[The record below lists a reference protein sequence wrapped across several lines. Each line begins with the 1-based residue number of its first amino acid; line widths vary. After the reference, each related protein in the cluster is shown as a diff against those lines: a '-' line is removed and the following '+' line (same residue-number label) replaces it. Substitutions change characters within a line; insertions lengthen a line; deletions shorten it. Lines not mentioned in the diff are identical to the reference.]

1 LRYVAHLPQPN
12 ARDDEETT
20 DAEPEHWPRRL
31 GGLKMS
37 KTLRLRSYLA
47 MGVSAVA
54 IAAIATPTFAQEAAA
69 PARSG
74 SVIEELVVTAQKRE
88 EAIQDVPIAVSAFSQ
103 DSLEKAKI
111 DGGPNLQLAIPNV
124 AFSKGNF
131 TGFNFQIRGV
141 GSKLVAASG
150 DAGTGIHLNNVPLTA
165 SNLFEAEFYDVERVE
180 VLRGP
185 QGTLYGRNATG
196 GVVNVITAKPVD
208 RFTANIKGELGN
220 FNTQKVRG
228 MINVPL
234 GDKFAVRLAGS
245 MLKRDGFGDNLVTG
259 NNIDDRD
266 LYAVRATVSFNPSEK
281 FSSYLMLEHFEE
293 DDSRSRV
300 GKQFCVKDT
309 GAAGMP
315 YSTNATIS
323 TFQRGFLSQGCQES
337 SVYAPGALGT
347 PNSSA
352 TLGGLLGNLSGLI
365 TGDAYA
371 GKMQSTNLRD
381 IESLQDPIYRAKTD
395 VMNFQM
401 SWDVTDDLTLT
412 SLTGY
417 SKGSLFSRSDYNRV
431 APINTLNATPVSP
444 GGFFNDPQV
453 GRSNKFA
460 TFDISSADSKQ
471 WSQELRLQSAFS
483 GPLNFN
489 VGAIMVDFK
498 SESDYYVFG
507 NTLTG
512 YAALTNLGAPCV
524 SNAANCIYIDP
535 NQTPTG
541 EGRNYYDNR
550 TPYELVSTAVFGE
563 VYYEVSDSFKLTGG
577 LRYTHDSKETTVYP
591 VVLLVPGK
599 GLAPDPLKPTQ
610 TADFKE
616 MTGRIG
622 FDWKPDLAMT
632 DSTLIYAFYSRG
644 YKAGGMNPPQS
655 TASALAAVKTTFDPE
670 FVNSFEVGMKNTML
684 DGSLIFNATVFNYD
698 YVGYQVSKIVNR
710 TSVNE
715 NIDAKIQGLE
725 IESIWEP
732 INNLRFNASLGLLK
746 TEIGDASSIDTF
758 NRTQG
763 DPSLVVI
770 KASNASNCTASK
782 AGVQGLMTLINAGA
796 LAPTTMLGV
805 CSGAFTGAANPL
817 KAFGIDIPF
826 SDGIS
831 KSLKGNQLP
840 NSPEATLSL
849 GAQYSFELPAGW
861 AGTLRGDYYKQG
873 KSYSRI
879 YNSFADRIDSW
890 ENVNATLQISNESN
904 GIQVEAYVKNLLDDA
919 PLTDLYLTDD
929 SSGLFRN
936 GFLLEPR
943 TYGISIQ
950 KSF

>member
-1 LRYVAHLPQPN
+1 
-12 ARDDEETT
+12 
-20 DAEPEHWPRRL
+20 
-31 GGLKMS
+31 MS
-37 KTLRLRSYLA
+37 TTLRLRSYLA
-47 MGVSAVA
+47 MSVSAVA
-54 IAAIATPTFAQEAAA
+54 IAAVAAPTFAQEAAA
-69 PARSG
+69 PARGG

-228 MINVPL
+228 MLNVPL
-234 GDKFAVRLAGS
+234 GDKMAVRVAGS

-266 LYAVRATVSFNPSEK
+266 LFAVRTTVSFNPNEK
-281 FSSYLMLEHFEE
+281 FSSYIMWEHFEE

-300 GKQFCVKDT
+300 GKQYCVKDT

-323 TFQRGFLSQGCQES
+323 TFQKGFLSQGCLET

-352 TLGGLLGNLSGLI
+352 TLGGLLGNLTGLI

-371 GKMQSTNLRD
+371 GKMQSTDVRD
-381 IESLQDPIYRAKTD
+381 IESLKDPIYRAKTD
-395 VMNFQM
+395 AVNFQM
-401 SWDVTDDLTLT
+401 SYDLTDDLTLT

-417 SKGSLFSRSDYNRV
+417 SKGTLFSQADYNRV
-431 APINTLNATPVSP
+431 APINTLNVTPFSP
-444 GGFFNDPQV
+444 GGVFNDPQI
-453 GRSNKFA
+453 GPSNKFA
-460 TFDISSADSKQ
+460 TFDISSADSEQ
-471 WSQELRLQSAFS
+471 LSQELRLQSAFA

-489 VGAIMVDFK
+489 IGAIALNFK
-498 SESDYYVFG
+498 SEGDYYVFG
-507 NTLTG
+507 NTLTAYSQVLNG
-512 YAALTNLGAPCV
+512 GKPCP
-524 SNAANCIYIDP
+524 ANTASCVYIDP
-535 NQTPTG
+535 NSTPTG
-541 EGRNYYDNR
+541 DGHNYYNNR
-550 TPYELVSTAVFGE
+550 TPYKLKSQAVFGE
-563 VYYEVSDSFKLTGG
+563 VYYELSDAFKLTGG
-577 LRYTHDSKETTVYP
+577 LRYTNDRKQTLNMP
-591 VVLLVPGK
+591 VVLLAPGS
-599 GLAPDPLKPTQ
+599 GHPLDAVTPVQK
-610 TADFKE
+610 AEFKE
-616 MTGRIG
+616 MTGRFG
-622 FDWKPDLAMT
+622 FDWKPDLALT
-632 DSTLIYAFYSRG
+632 DSTLLYAFYSRG

-655 TASALAAVKTTFDPE
+655 AASALSAVKSTFDPE

-684 DGSLIFNATVFNYD
+684 DGSLILNATVFHYD
-698 YVGYQVSKIVNR
+698 YTGYQVSKIVNR

-715 NIDAKIQGLE
+715 NIDAKIKGFEL
-725 IESIWEP
+725 ESIWEP
-732 INNLRFNASLGLLK
+732 INNLRFNASLGLLQ
-746 TEIGDASSIDTF
+746 TEIGEASSIDTF

-763 DPSLVVI
+763 DPSLIVI

-782 AGVQGLMTLINAGA
+782 AGVQGLMSLINAGA
-796 LAPTTMLGV
+796 VPVTGMLGV

-826 SDGIS
+826 SDGIA
-831 KSLKGNQLP
+831 KNLKGNELP
-840 NSPEATLSL
+840 NSPKATLSL
-849 GAQYSFELPAGW
+849 GAQYTFELPAGW
-861 AGTLRGDYYKQG
+861 GGTIRGDYYHQG
-873 KSYSRI
+873 QSYSRI

-890 ENVNATLQISNESN
+890 ENVNASLQISNPTN
-904 GIQVEAYVKNLLDDA
+904 GIQLEAYVKNLLDDA
-919 PLTDLYLTDD
+919 PITDLYLTDD

-943 TYGISIQ
+943 TFGVSIQ

>member
-1 LRYVAHLPQPN
+1 
-12 ARDDEETT
+12 
-20 DAEPEHWPRRL
+20 
-31 GGLKMS
+31 MS

-47 MGVSAVA
+47 LGVSAVA
-54 IAAIATPTFAQEAAA
+54 IAAVATPSFAQEAAA
-69 PARSG
+69 PAKSG

-228 MINVPL
+228 MLNVPL
-234 GDKFAVRLAGS
+234 GDKMAVRIAGS

-266 LYAVRATVSFNPSEK
+266 LFAVRTTVSFNPTEK
-281 FSSYLMLEHFEE
+281 FNSYLMWEHFEE

-300 GKQFCVKDT
+300 GKQYCVKDT

-323 TFQRGFLSQGCQES
+323 TFQKGFLSQGCLET

-352 TLGGLLGNLSGLI
+352 TLGGLLGNLTGLI

-371 GKMQSTNLRD
+371 GKMQSSDLRD
-381 IESLQDPIYRAKTD
+381 IESLKDPVYRAKTD
-395 VMNFQM
+395 AVNFQM
-401 SWDVTDDLTLT
+401 SYDLTDDLTLT

-417 SKGSLFSRSDYNRV
+417 SKGTLFSQADYNRV
-431 APINTLNATPVSP
+431 APINTLNVTPFSP
-444 GGFFNDPQV
+444 GGVFNDPQI
-453 GRSNKFA
+453 GPSNKFA
-460 TFDISSADSKQ
+460 TFDISSTGSEQ
-471 WSQELRLQSAFS
+471 LSQEIRLQSAFA

-489 VGAIMVDFK
+489 IGAIALNFK
-498 SESDYYVFG
+498 SEGDYYVFG
-507 NTLTG
+507 NTLTA
-512 YAALTNLGAPCV
+512 YALATNGGKPCP
-524 SNAANCIYIDP
+524 ANTASCIYIDP
-535 NQTPTG
+535 NPTPTG
-541 EGRNYYDNR
+541 NGHNYYDNR
-550 TPYELVSTAVFGE
+550 TPYKLKSQAVFGE
-563 VYYEVSDSFKLTGG
+563 VYYELSDAFKLTGG
-577 LRYTHDSKETTVYP
+577 LRYTNDRKQTITMP
-591 VVLLVPGK
+591 VVLLAPGS
-599 GLAPDPLKPTQ
+599 GHPIDPVTPIQK
-610 TADFKE
+610 AEFKE
-616 MTGRIG
+616 MTGRFG

-632 DSTLIYAFYSRG
+632 DSTLLYAFYSRG

-655 TASALAAVKTTFDPE
+655 TAAALSAVKTTFDPE
-670 FVNSFEVGMKNTML
+670 FVSSFEVGMKNTML
-684 DGSLIFNATVFNYD
+684 DGSLILNATVFHYD
-698 YVGYQVSKIVNR
+698 YTGYQVSKIVNR

-715 NIDAKIQGLE
+715 NIDAKIQGFEL
-725 IESIWEP
+725 ESIWEP
-732 INNLRFNASLGLLK
+732 INNLRFNASLGLLQ
-746 TEIGDASSIDTF
+746 TEIGEASSIDTF

-763 DPSLVVI
+763 NPNLVVI

-831 KSLKGNQLP
+831 KNLKGNELP
-840 NSPEATLSL
+840 NAPKATLSV
-849 GAQYSFELPAGW
+849 GAQYTFELPAGW
-861 AGTLRGDYYKQG
+861 GGTIRGDYYHQG
-873 KSYSRI
+873 QSYSRI

-890 ENVNATLQISNESN
+890 ENVNASLQISNPGN
-904 GIQVEAYVKNLLDDA
+904 GIQLEAYVKNLLDDA
-919 PLTDLYLTDD
+919 PITDLYLTDD

-943 TYGISIQ
+943 TFGVSIQ
-950 KSF
+950 KTF

>member
-1 LRYVAHLPQPN
+1 MTH
-12 ARDDEETT
+12 
-20 DAEPEHWPRRL
+20 
-31 GGLKMS
+31 
-37 KTLRLRSYLA
+37 TLRLRSYLA
-47 MGVSAVA
+47 MGVSAIAVA
-54 IAAIATPTFAQEAAA
+54 AVAMPAFAQDAA
-69 PARSG
+69 PKAASNG
-74 SVIEELVVTAQKRE
+74 IEELVVTAQKRE

-228 MINVPL
+228 MLNVPL
-234 GDKFAVRLAGS
+234 GDKMAVRIAGS

-266 LYAVRATVSFNPSEK
+266 LFAVRTTVSFNPNEK
-281 FSSYLMLEHFEE
+281 FSSYLMWEHFEE

-300 GKQFCVKDT
+300 GKQYCVKDT

-323 TFQRGFLSQGCQES
+323 TFQKGFLSQGCKES

-352 TLGGLLGNLSGLI
+352 TLGGLLGNLTGLI

-371 GKMQSTNLRD
+371 GKVQPSDLRD
-381 IESLQDPIYRAKTD
+381 IESLKDPIYRAKTD
-395 VMNFQM
+395 VVNFQM
-401 SWDVTDDLTLT
+401 SWDMTDDLTLT

-417 SKGSLFSRSDYNRV
+417 SKGTLFSRADYNRV
-431 APINTLNATPVSP
+431 APINTLNVTPFSP
-444 GGFFNDPQV
+444 GGVFNDPQI
-453 GRSNKFA
+453 GPSNKFA
-460 TFDISSADSKQ
+460 TFDISSANSEQ
-471 WSQELRLQSAFS
+471 LSQELRLQSAFA

-489 VGAIMVDFK
+489 IGAIALNFK

-507 NTLTG
+507 NTLTAYSQVLNG
-512 YAALTNLGAPCV
+512 GKPCP
-524 SNAANCIYIDP
+524 ANTASCVYIDP
-535 NQTPTG
+535 NPTPTG
-541 EGRNYYDNR
+541 DGHNYYDNR
-550 TPYELVSTAVFGE
+550 TPYKLKSQAVFGE
-563 VYYEVSDSFKLTGG
+563 VYYELSDAFKLTGG
-577 LRYTHDSKETTVYP
+577 LRYTQDRKQTITMP
-591 VVLLVPGK
+591 VVLLAPGS
-599 GLAPDPLKPTQ
+599 GHPIDPITPIQK
-610 TADFKE
+610 AEFKE
-616 MTGRIG
+616 MTGRFG

-632 DSTLIYAFYSRG
+632 DSTLLYAFYSRG

-655 TASALAAVKTTFDPE
+655 AASALSAVKTTFDPE

-684 DGSLIFNATVFNYD
+684 DGSLILNATVFHYD
-698 YVGYQVSKIVNR
+698 YTGYQVSKIVNR

-715 NIDAKIQGLE
+715 NIDAKIKGFEL
-725 IESIWEP
+725 ESIWEP
-732 INNLRFNASLGLLK
+732 INNLRFNASLGLLQ
-746 TEIGDASSIDTF
+746 TEIGEASSIDTF

-763 DPSLVVI
+763 NTSLIVM

-826 SDGIS
+826 SDGIA
-831 KSLKGNQLP
+831 KNLKGNELP
-840 NSPEATLSL
+840 NSPKATLSL
-849 GAQYSFELPAGW
+849 GAQYTFELPAGW
-861 AGTLRGDYYKQG
+861 GGTIRGDYYHQG
-873 KSYSRI
+873 QSYSRI

-890 ENVNATLQISNESN
+890 ENVNASLQISNPGN
-904 GIQVEAYVKNLLDDA
+904 GIQLEAYVKNLLDDA
-919 PLTDLYLTDD
+919 PITDLYLTDD

-943 TYGISIQ
+943 TFGVSIQ

>member
-1 LRYVAHLPQPN
+1 MTH
-12 ARDDEETT
+12 
-20 DAEPEHWPRRL
+20 
-31 GGLKMS
+31 
-37 KTLRLRSYLA
+37 TLRLRSYLA
-47 MGVSAVA
+47 MGVSAIAVA
-54 IAAIATPTFAQEAAA
+54 AVAMPAFAQDAA
-69 PARSG
+69 PKAASNG
-74 SVIEELVVTAQKRE
+74 IEELVVTAQKRE

-196 GVVNVITAKPVD
+196 GVVNVMTAKPVD

-228 MINVPL
+228 MLNVPL
-234 GDKFAVRLAGS
+234 GDKMAVRIAGS

-266 LYAVRATVSFNPSEK
+266 LYAVRTTVSFNPSEK
-281 FSSYLMLEHFEE
+281 FSSYLMWEHFEE

-300 GKQFCVKDT
+300 GKQYCVKDT

-323 TFQRGFLSQGCQES
+323 TFQKGFLSQGCKET

-352 TLGGLLGNLSGLI
+352 TLGGLLGNLTGLI

-371 GKMQSTNLRD
+371 GKMQSTDLRD
-381 IESLQDPIYRAKTD
+381 IESLSDPIYRAKTD
-395 VMNFQM
+395 VVNFQM
-401 SWDVTDDLTLT
+401 SWDMTDDLTLT

-417 SKGSLFSRSDYNRV
+417 SKGTLFSRADYNRV
-431 APINTLNATPVSP
+431 APINTLNAVPGISP
-444 GGFFNDPQV
+444 GGFFNDPQI
-453 GRSNKFA
+453 GLSNKFS
-460 TFDISSADSKQ
+460 TFDISSGDSEQ
-471 WSQELRLQSAFS
+471 WSQELRLQSAYA

-489 VGAIMVDFK
+489 IGAIALDF
-498 SESDYYVFG
+498 ENQTDYYVMG
-507 NTLTG
+507 NTLTA
-512 YAALTNLGAPCV
+512 YAAILNGGKPCPI
-524 SNAANCIYIDP
+524 NTPTCIYIDP
-535 NQTPTG
+535 NSSPTG
-541 EGRNYYDNR
+541 DGHNYYDNR
-550 TPYELVSTAVFGE
+550 SPYHLKSQAVFGE
-563 VYYEVSDSFKLTGG
+563 VYYELSDSFKLTGG
-577 LRYTHDSKETTVYP
+577 LRYTHDRKSQINMP
-591 VVLLVPGK
+591 VVLLAPGSGHPLGVP
-599 GLAPDPLKPTQ
+599 AEQ
-610 TADFKE
+610 IADFKE
-616 MTGRIG
+616 MTGRFG

-632 DSTLIYAFYSRG
+632 DSSLIYAFYSRG
-644 YKAGGMNPPQS
+644 YKAGGINPPQS
-655 TASALAAVKTTFDPE
+655 AASALSVVKSTFEPE
-670 FVNSFEVGMKNTML
+670 FVSSFEVGMKNTML
-684 DGSLIFNATVFNYD
+684 DGTLILNATAFHYD
-698 YVGYQVSKIVNR
+698 YTGYQVSKIVNR

-715 NIDAKIQGLE
+715 NIDAKIQGIEL
-725 IESIWEP
+725 ESIWEP
-732 INNLRFNASLGLLK
+732 INNLRFNASLGILDTK
-746 TEIGDASSIDTF
+746 IGEATSIDTF

-770 KASNASNCTASK
+770 KASNASNCVSTK
-782 AGVQGLMTLINAGA
+782 AGVSALMGLINAGA

-817 KAFGIDIPF
+817 KPYGIDIPF
-826 SDGIS
+826 SDGIA
-831 KSLKGNQLP
+831 KNLKGNALP
-840 NSPEATLSL
+840 NSPKATLSV
-849 GAQYSFELPAGW
+849 GAQYTFELPAGW
-861 AGTLRGDYYKQG
+861 GGTVRGDYYQQG
-873 KSYSRI
+873 QSYARI
-879 YNSFADRIDSW
+879 YNSAADRIDSW
-890 ENVNATLQISNESN
+890 QNVNASLQISNESN
-904 GIQVEAYVKNLLDDA
+904 GIQLEAYVKNLLDDD
-919 PLTDLYLTDD
+919 PITDVYLTDD

-943 TYGISIQ
+943 TFGFAIQ

>member
-1 LRYVAHLPQPN
+1 MTH
-12 ARDDEETT
+12 
-20 DAEPEHWPRRL
+20 
-31 GGLKMS
+31 
-37 KTLRLRSYLA
+37 TLRLRSYLA
-47 MGVSAVA
+47 MGVSAIAVA
-54 IAAIATPTFAQEAAA
+54 AVAMPAFAQDAA
-69 PARSG
+69 PKAASNG
-74 SVIEELVVTAQKRE
+74 IEELVVTAQKRE

-228 MINVPL
+228 MLNVPL
-234 GDKFAVRLAGS
+234 GDKMAVRVAGS

-266 LYAVRATVSFNPSEK
+266 LFAVRTTVSFNPNEK
-281 FSSYLMLEHFEE
+281 FSSYIMWEHFEE

-300 GKQFCVKDT
+300 GKQYCVKDT

-323 TFQRGFLSQGCQES
+323 TFQKGFLSQGCLET

-352 TLGGLLGNLSGLI
+352 TLGGLLGNLTGLI

-371 GKMQSTNLRD
+371 GKIQPSDLRD
-381 IESLQDPIYRAKTD
+381 IESLKDPVYRAKTD
-395 VMNFQM
+395 AVNFQM
-401 SWDVTDDLTLT
+401 SYDLTDDLTLT

-417 SKGSLFSRSDYNRV
+417 SKGSLFSQADYNRV
-431 APINTLNATPVSP
+431 APINTLNVTPFSP
-444 GGFFNDPQV
+444 GGVFNDPQI
-453 GRSNKFA
+453 GPSNKFA
-460 TFDISSADSKQ
+460 TFDISSAESEQ
-471 WSQELRLQSAFS
+471 LSQELRLQSAFA

-489 VGAIMVDFK
+489 IGAIALNFK
-498 SESDYYVFG
+498 SEGDYYVFG
-507 NTLTG
+507 NTLTA
-512 YAALTNLGAPCV
+512 YAQVLNGGRPCP
-524 SNAANCIYIDP
+524 ANTASCVYIDP
-535 NQTPTG
+535 NPTPTG
-541 EGRNYYDNR
+541 DGHNYYDNR
-550 TPYELVSTAVFGE
+550 TPYKLKSQALFGE
-563 VYYEVSDSFKLTGG
+563 VYYELSDAFKLTGG
-577 LRYTHDSKETTVYP
+577 LRYTNDRKQTITMP
-591 VVLLVPGK
+591 VVLLAPGS
-599 GLAPDPLKPTQ
+599 GHPIDPVTPIQK
-610 TADFKE
+610 AEFKE
-616 MTGRIG
+616 MTGRFG

-632 DSTLIYAFYSRG
+632 DSTLLYAFYSRG

-655 TASALAAVKTTFDPE
+655 VASGLSAVKNTFEPE
-670 FVNSFEVGMKNTML
+670 FVSSFEVGMKNTML
-684 DGSLIFNATVFNYD
+684 DGSLILNATVFHYD
-698 YVGYQVSKIVNR
+698 YTGYQVSKIVNR

-715 NIDAKIQGLE
+715 NIDAKIKGLE
-725 IESIWEP
+725 LESIWEP
-732 INNLRFNASLGLLK
+732 INNLRFNASLGVLQ
-746 TEIGDASSIDTF
+746 TEIGEASSIDTF

-763 DPSLVVI
+763 NPSLIVM

-796 LAPTTMLGV
+796 VPVTGMLGV

-826 SDGIS
+826 SDGIA
-831 KSLKGNQLP
+831 KNLKGNELP
-840 NSPEATLSL
+840 NSPKATLSL
-849 GAQYSFELPAGW
+849 GAQYTFELPAGW

-904 GIQVEAYVKNLLDDA
+904 GIQLEAYVKNLLDDA
-919 PLTDLYLTDD
+919 PITDLYLTDD

-943 TYGISIQ
+943 TFGVSIM

>member
-1 LRYVAHLPQPN
+1 
-12 ARDDEETT
+12 
-20 DAEPEHWPRRL
+20 
-31 GGLKMS
+31 MS
-37 KTLRLRSYLA
+37 NTLRLRSYLA

-54 IAAIATPTFAQEAAA
+54 IAAVATPTFAQEAAA

-228 MINVPL
+228 MLNVPL
-234 GDKFAVRLAGS
+234 GDKMAVRVAGS

-266 LYAVRATVSFNPSEK
+266 LFAVRTTVSFNPNEK
-281 FSSYLMLEHFEE
+281 FSSYIMWEHFEE

-300 GKQFCVKDT
+300 GKQYCVKDT
-309 GAAGMP
+309 GAPGMP

-323 TFQRGFLSQGCQES
+323 TFQKGFLSQGCLET

-352 TLGGLLGNLSGLI
+352 TLGGLLGNLTGLI

-371 GKMQSTNLRD
+371 GKTQPSDLRD
-381 IESLQDPIYRAKTD
+381 IESLKDPIYRAKTD
-395 VMNFQM
+395 AVNFQM
-401 SWDVTDDLTLT
+401 SYDLTDDLTLT

-417 SKGSLFSRSDYNRV
+417 SKGSLFSQADYNRV
-431 APINTLNATPVSP
+431 APINTLNVTPFSP
-444 GGFFNDPQV
+444 GGVFNDPQI
-453 GRSNKFA
+453 GPSNKFA
-460 TFDISSADSKQ
+460 TFDISSAESEQ
-471 WSQELRLQSAFS
+471 LSQELRLQSAFA

-489 VGAIMVDFK
+489 IGAIALNFK
-498 SESDYYVFG
+498 SEGDYYVFG
-507 NTLTG
+507 NTLTA
-512 YAALTNLGAPCV
+512 YAQVLNGGRPCP
-524 SNAANCIYIDP
+524 ANTASCVYIDP
-535 NQTPTG
+535 NPTPTG
-541 EGRNYYDNR
+541 DGHNYYDNR
-550 TPYELVSTAVFGE
+550 TPYKLKSQALFGE
-563 VYYEVSDSFKLTGG
+563 VYYELSDAFKLTGG
-577 LRYTHDSKETTVYP
+577 LRYTNDRKQTITMP
-591 VVLLVPGK
+591 VVLLAPGS
-599 GLAPDPLKPTQ
+599 GHPIDPVTPIQK
-610 TADFKE
+610 AEFKE
-616 MTGRIG
+616 MTGRFG

-632 DSTLIYAFYSRG
+632 DSTLLYAFYSRG

-655 TASALAAVKTTFDPE
+655 VASGLSAVKNTFEPE
-670 FVNSFEVGMKNTML
+670 FVSSFEVGMKNTML
-684 DGSLIFNATVFNYD
+684 DGSLILNATVFHYD
-698 YVGYQVSKIVNR
+698 YTGYQVSKIVNR

-715 NIDAKIQGLE
+715 NIDAKIKGLE
-725 IESIWEP
+725 LESIWEP
-732 INNLRFNASLGLLK
+732 INNLRFNASLGVLQ
-746 TEIGDASSIDTF
+746 TEIGEASSIDTF

-763 DPSLVVI
+763 NPSLIVM

-826 SDGIS
+826 SDGIA
-831 KSLKGNQLP
+831 KNLKGNELP
-840 NSPEATLSL
+840 NSPKATLSL
-849 GAQYSFELPAGW
+849 GAQYTFELPAGW

-904 GIQVEAYVKNLLDDA
+904 GIQLEAYVKNLLDDA
-919 PLTDLYLTDD
+919 PITDLYLTDD

-943 TYGISIQ
+943 TFGVSIM

>member
-1 LRYVAHLPQPN
+1 MTH
-12 ARDDEETT
+12 
-20 DAEPEHWPRRL
+20 
-31 GGLKMS
+31 
-37 KTLRLRSYLA
+37 TLRLRSYLA
-47 MGVSAVA
+47 MGVSAIAVA
-54 IAAIATPTFAQEAAA
+54 AVAMPAFAQDAA
-69 PARSG
+69 PKAASNG
-74 SVIEELVVTAQKRE
+74 IEELVVTAQKRE

-196 GVVNVITAKPVD
+196 GVVNVMTAKPVD

-228 MINVPL
+228 MLNVPL
-234 GDKFAVRLAGS
+234 GDKMAVRIAGS

-266 LYAVRATVSFNPSEK
+266 LYAVRTTVSFNPTEK
-281 FSSYLMLEHFEE
+281 FSSYIMWEHFEE

-300 GKQFCVKDT
+300 GKQYCVKDT

-323 TFQRGFLSQGCQES
+323 TFQKGFLSQGCKET

-352 TLGGLLGNLSGLI
+352 TLGGLLGNLTGLI

-371 GKMQSTNLRD
+371 GKMQSSNLRD
-381 IESLQDPIYRAKTD
+381 IESLSDPIYRAKTD
-395 VMNFQM
+395 VVNFQM
-401 SWDVTDDLTLT
+401 SWDVTDDLTVT

-417 SKGSLFSRSDYNRV
+417 SKGTLFSRSDYNRV
-431 APINTLNATPVSP
+431 SPINTLNAVPGISP
-444 GGFFNDPQV
+444 GGVFNDPQI
-453 GRSNKFA
+453 GSSNKFA
-460 TFDISSADSKQ
+460 TFDISSADSEQ
-471 WSQELRLQSAFS
+471 WSQELRLQSAYA

-489 VGAIMVDFK
+489 IGAIAVDF
-498 SESDYYVFG
+498 ENLTDYFVMG
-507 NTLTG
+507 NTLTA
-512 YAALTNLGAPCV
+512 YAAILNGGKPCPI
-524 SNAANCIYIDP
+524 NTPTCIYIDP

-541 EGRNYYDNR
+541 DGHNYYDSR
-550 TPYELVSTAVFGE
+550 SPYHLKSKAVFGE
-563 VYYEVSDSFKLTGG
+563 VYYELSDSFKLTGG
-577 LRYTHDSKETTVYP
+577 LRYTHDRKSQINMP
-591 VVLLVPGK
+591 VVLFAPGSGHPLGVP
-599 GLAPDPLKPTQ
+599 AEQ
-610 TADFKE
+610 IADFKE
-616 MTGRIG
+616 MTGRFG

-632 DSTLIYAFYSRG
+632 DSSLIYAFYSRG
-644 YKAGGMNPPQS
+644 YKAGGINPPQS
-655 TASALAAVKTTFDPE
+655 AASELSVVKSAFDPE
-670 FVNSFEVGMKNTML
+670 FVTSFEVGMKNTML
-684 DGSLIFNATVFNYD
+684 DGTLILNATAFHYD
-698 YVGYQVSKIVNR
+698 YTGYQVSKIVNR
-710 TSVNE
+710 VSVNE
-715 NIDAKIQGLE
+715 NIDAEIQGIE
-725 IESIWEP
+725 VESIWEP
-732 INNLRFNASLGLLK
+732 INNLRFNASLGLLETK
-746 TEIGDASSIDTF
+746 IGEASSIDTF

-817 KAFGIDIPF
+817 KPYGIDIPF
-826 SDGIS
+826 GDGIA
-831 KSLKGNQLP
+831 KNLKGNALP
-840 NSPEATLSL
+840 NSPKATLSV
-849 GAQYSFELPAGW
+849 GAQYTFELPAGW
-861 AGTLRGDYYKQG
+861 GGTVRGDYYQQG
-873 KSYSRI
+873 QSYARI
-879 YNSFADRIDSW
+879 YNSAADRIDSW
-890 ENVNATLQISNESN
+890 QNVNASLQISNESN
-904 GIQVEAYVKNLLDDA
+904 GIQLEAYVKNLLDDD
-919 PLTDLYLTDD
+919 PITDVYLTDD

-943 TYGISIQ
+943 TFGFAIQ

>member
-1 LRYVAHLPQPN
+1 
-12 ARDDEETT
+12 
-20 DAEPEHWPRRL
+20 
-31 GGLKMS
+31 MS

-54 IAAIATPTFAQEAAA
+54 IAAVATPTFAQDAA
-69 PARSG
+69 PAKSG

-196 GVVNVITAKPVD
+196 GVVNVMTAKPVD
-208 RFTANIKGELGN
+208 HFTANIKGELGN
-220 FNTQKVRG
+220 FNTKKVRG
-228 MINVPL
+228 MLNVPL
-234 GDKFAVRLAGS
+234 GDKLAVRVAGS

-266 LYAVRATVSFNPSEK
+266 LYAVRTTVSFNPTEK
-281 FSSYLMLEHFEE
+281 FSSYLMWEHFQE

-300 GKQFCVKDT
+300 GKQYCVKDT

-323 TFQRGFLSQGCQES
+323 TFQHGFLSQGCLET

-352 TLGGLLGNLSGLI
+352 TLGGLLGNLTGLI

-371 GKMQSTNLRD
+371 GKMQSTDLRN
-381 IESLQDPIYRAKTD
+381 IESLKDPIYRAKTD
-395 VMNFQM
+395 VGTFQM
-401 SWDVTDDLTLT
+401 AYDLTDDLTLT

-417 SKGSLFSRSDYNRV
+417 SKGTLYSNADYNRV
-431 APINTLNATPVSP
+431 SPNNTLNSIPGISP
-444 GGFFNDPQV
+444 GGVFNDPQV
-453 GRSNKFA
+453 GASNKFA
-460 TFDISSADSKQ
+460 TFDVSSADSKQ
-471 WSQELRLQSAFS
+471 WSQELRLQSAFA

-489 VGAIMVDFK
+489 VGAIALDFK
-498 SESDYYVFG
+498 SESDYYVYG
-507 NTLTG
+507 NTLTAYSVILNG
-512 YAALTNLGAPCV
+512 GKPCAINTPTCV
-524 SNAANCIYIDP
+524 YIDP
-535 NQTPTG
+535 NPTPTG
-541 EGRNYYDNR
+541 DGHNYYDNR
-550 TPYELVSTAVFGE
+550 TPYHLKSKAVFGE
-563 VYYEVSDSFKLTGG
+563 VYYELSDSFKLTGG
-577 LRYTHDSKETTVYP
+577 LRYTHDRKQTTTLP
-591 VVLLVPGK
+591 VVLLAPGS
-599 GLAPDPLKPTQ
+599 GHPVDAVTPIQ
-610 TADFKE
+610 IADFKE
-616 MTGRIG
+616 MTGRFG

-632 DSTLIYAFYSRG
+632 DSSLIYAFYSRG

-655 TASALAAVKTTFDPE
+655 AASALAAVKTTFDPE
-670 FVNSFEVGMKNTML
+670 FVSSFEVGMKNTML
-684 DGSLIFNATVFNYD
+684 DGSLILNATVFHYD
-698 YVGYQVSKIVNR
+698 YTGYQVSKIVNR

-725 IESIWEP
+725 LESIWEP
-732 INNLRFNASLGLLK
+732 INHLRFNASLGLLQTK
-746 TEIGDASSIDTF
+746 IGEASSIDVF

-763 DPSLVVI
+763 DPSLILV
-770 KASNASNCTASK
+770 KASNASNCVANKPSVAAIMNLSATA
-782 AGVQGLMTLINAGA
+782 L
-796 LAPTTMLGV
+796 LGV
-805 CSGAFTGAANPL
+805 CTATSAAGAGTKIGTTNAIATGTN
-817 KAFGIDIPF
+817 AFGF
-826 SDGIS
+826 LASDGVA
-831 KSLKGNQLP
+831 KNLKGNELP
-840 NSPEATLSL
+840 NSPKATLSV
-849 GAQYSFELPAGW
+849 GAQYTFELPAGW
-861 AGTLRGDYYKQG
+861 GGTIRGDYYHQG
-873 KSYSRI
+873 QSYSRI

-890 ENVNATLQISNESN
+890 ENVNASLQISNPGN
-904 GIQVEAYVKNLLDDA
+904 GIQLEAYVKNLLDDA
-919 PLTDLYLTDD
+919 PITDLYLTDD

-943 TYGISIQ
+943 TFGVSIQ

>member
-1 LRYVAHLPQPN
+1 
-12 ARDDEETT
+12 
-20 DAEPEHWPRRL
+20 
-31 GGLKMS
+31 MS
-37 KTLRLRSYLA
+37 KILPLRSYLA

-54 IAAIATPTFAQEAAA
+54 MAAVATPSLAQTAAAA
-69 PARSG
+69 PAKSG

-196 GVVNVITAKPVD
+196 GVVNVMTAKPVD
-208 RFTANIKGELGN
+208 HFTANIKGELGN

-228 MINVPL
+228 MLNVPL
-234 GDKFAVRLAGS
+234 GDKLAVRVAGS
-245 MLKRDGFGDNLVTG
+245 LLKRDGFGKNLVTG

-266 LYAVRATVSFNPSEK
+266 LYAVRTTVSFNPSDK
-281 FSSYLMLEHFEE
+281 FSSYLMWEHFQE

-300 GKQFCVKDT
+300 GKQYCVKDT

-323 TFQRGFLSQGCQES
+323 TFQHGFLSQGCLET

-381 IESLQDPIYRAKTD
+381 IESLKDPIYRAKTD
-395 VMNFQM
+395 VGTFQM
-401 SWDVTDDLTLT
+401 AYDLTSDLKLT

-417 SKGSLFSRSDYNRV
+417 SKGSIFSRADYNRV
-431 APINTLNATPVSP
+431 APINTLNATPLSP
-444 GGFFNDPQV
+444 GGVFNDPQV
-453 GRSNKFA
+453 GSSNKFA

-471 WSQELRLQSAFS
+471 WSQELRLQSGYS

-489 VGAIMVDFK
+489 IGAIALDYK
-498 SESDYYVFG
+498 SDSDYYVFG
-507 NTLTG
+507 NTLTA
-512 YAALTNLGAPCV
+512 YAQV
-524 SNAANCIYIDP
+524 SNGGKACAINTPTCIYIDP
-535 NQTPTG
+535 NSTPTG
-541 EGRNYYDNR
+541 DGHNYYDNR
-550 TPYELVSTAVFGE
+550 TPYHLKSTAAFGE
-563 VYYEVSDSFKLTGG
+563 VYYELSDNFKLTGG
-577 LRYTHDSKETTVYP
+577 LRYTHDRKQTTTLP
-591 VVLLVPGK
+591 VVLLAPGS
-599 GLAPDPLKPTQ
+599 GHPIDAVTPIQ
-610 TADFKE
+610 IADFKE
-616 MTGRIG
+616 MTGRFG
-622 FDWKPDLAMT
+622 FDWKPALSMT
-632 DSTLIYAFYSRG
+632 DRSLVYAFYSRG

-655 TASALAAVKTTFDPE
+655 AASALAAVKTTFDPE
-670 FVNSFEVGMKNTML
+670 FVSSFEVGMKNTML
-684 DGSLIFNATVFNYD
+684 DGSLILNATVFHYD
-698 YVGYQVSKIVNR
+698 YTGYQVSKIVNR

-725 IESIWEP
+725 LESIWEP
-732 INNLRFNASLGLLK
+732 INHLRFNASLGLLQTK
-746 TEIGDASSIDTF
+746 IGEASSIDTF

-763 DPSLVVI
+763 NPNLVVI

-817 KAFGIDIPF
+817 KAYGIDIPF

-831 KSLKGNQLP
+831 KNLKGNELP
-840 NSPEATLSL
+840 NSPKATLSV
-849 GAQYSFELPAGW
+849 GAQYTFELPAGW
-861 AGTLRGDYYKQG
+861 GGTVRGDYYHQG
-873 KSYSRI
+873 QSYSRI

-890 ENVNATLQISNESN
+890 ENVNASLQISNPGN
-904 GIQVEAYVKNLLDDA
+904 GIQLEAYVKNLLDDA
-919 PLTDLYLTDD
+919 PITDLYLTDD

-943 TYGISIQ
+943 TFGVSIQ
-950 KSF
+950 KTF

>member
-1 LRYVAHLPQPN
+1 
-12 ARDDEETT
+12 
-20 DAEPEHWPRRL
+20 
-31 GGLKMS
+31 MS
-37 KTLRLRSYLA
+37 TTLRLRSYLA
-47 MGVSAVA
+47 MSVSAVA
-54 IAAIATPTFAQEAAA
+54 IAAVAAPTFAQEAAA
-69 PARSG
+69 PSRGG

-228 MINVPL
+228 MLNVPL
-234 GDKFAVRLAGS
+234 GDKMAVRVAGS

-266 LYAVRATVSFNPSEK
+266 LFAVRTTVSFNPNEK
-281 FSSYLMLEHFEE
+281 FSSYIMWEHFEE

-300 GKQFCVKDT
+300 GKQYCVKDT
-309 GAAGMP
+309 GAPGMP

-323 TFQRGFLSQGCQES
+323 TFQKGFLSQGCLET

-371 GKMQSTNLRD
+371 GKMQSTDVRD
-381 IESLQDPIYRAKTD
+381 IESLKDPIYRAKTD
-395 VMNFQM
+395 AVNFQM
-401 SWDVTDDLTLT
+401 SYDLTDDLTLT

-417 SKGSLFSRSDYNRV
+417 SKGTLFSQADYNRV
-431 APINTLNATPVSP
+431 APINTLNATPFSP
-444 GGFFNDPQV
+444 GGVFNDPQI
-453 GRSNKFA
+453 GPSNKFA
-460 TFDISSADSKQ
+460 TFDISSADSEQ
-471 WSQELRLQSAFS
+471 LSQELRLQSAFA

-489 VGAIMVDFK
+489 IGAIALNFK
-498 SESDYYVFG
+498 SQGDYYVYG
-507 NTLTG
+507 NTLTA
-512 YAALTNLGAPCV
+512 YALATNGGKPCP
-524 SNAANCIYIDP
+524 ANTASCIYIDP
-535 NQTPTG
+535 NSTPTG
-541 EGRNYYDNR
+541 EGHNYYNNR
-550 TPYELVSTAVFGE
+550 TPYKLKSQALFGE
-563 VYYEVSDSFKLTGG
+563 VYYELSDAFKLTGG
-577 LRYTHDSKETTVYP
+577 LRYTNDRKQTLNMP
-591 VVLLVPGK
+591 VVLLAPGS
-599 GLAPDPLKPTQ
+599 GHPLDAVTPIQK
-610 TADFKE
+610 AEFKE
-616 MTGRIG
+616 MTGRFG

-632 DSTLIYAFYSRG
+632 DSTLLYAFYSRG

-655 TASALAAVKTTFDPE
+655 AASALSAVKSTFDPE

-684 DGSLIFNATVFNYD
+684 DGSLILNATVFHYD
-698 YVGYQVSKIVNR
+698 YTGYQVSKIVNR

-715 NIDAKIQGLE
+715 NIDAKIKGLE
-725 IESIWEP
+725 LESIWEP
-732 INNLRFNASLGLLK
+732 INNLRFNASLGVLQ
-746 TEIGDASSIDTF
+746 TEIGEASSIDTF

-763 DPSLVVI
+763 NTSLIVM

-831 KSLKGNQLP
+831 KNLKGNQLP

>member
-1 LRYVAHLPQPN
+1 
-12 ARDDEETT
+12 
-20 DAEPEHWPRRL
+20 
-31 GGLKMS
+31 MS

-54 IAAIATPTFAQEAAA
+54 IAAVATPTFAQEAA
-69 PARSG
+69 PAKSG

-196 GVVNVITAKPVD
+196 GVVNVMTAKPVD
-208 RFTANIKGELGN
+208 HFTANIKGELGN
-220 FNTQKVRG
+220 FNTKKVRG
-228 MINVPL
+228 MLNVPL
-234 GDKFAVRLAGS
+234 GDKLAVRVAGS

-266 LYAVRATVSFNPSEK
+266 LYAVRTTVSFNPTEK
-281 FSSYLMLEHFEE
+281 FSSYLMWEHFQE

-300 GKQFCVKDT
+300 GKQYCVKDT

-323 TFQRGFLSQGCQES
+323 TFQHGFLSQGCLET

-352 TLGGLLGNLSGLI
+352 TLGGLLGNLTGLI

-371 GKMQSTNLRD
+371 GKMQSTDLRN
-381 IESLQDPIYRAKTD
+381 IESLKDPIYRAKTD
-395 VMNFQM
+395 VGTFQM
-401 SWDVTDDLTLT
+401 AYDLTDDLTLT

-417 SKGSLFSRSDYNRV
+417 SKGTLYSNADYNRV
-431 APINTLNATPVSP
+431 SPNNTLNAIPGISP
-444 GGFFNDPQV
+444 GGVFNDPQV
-453 GRSNKFA
+453 GASNKFA
-460 TFDISSADSKQ
+460 TFDVSSADSKQ
-471 WSQELRLQSAFS
+471 WSQELRLQSAFA

-489 VGAIMVDFK
+489 VGAIALDFK
-498 SESDYYVFG
+498 SKSDYYVYG
-507 NTLTG
+507 NTLTAYSVILNG
-512 YAALTNLGAPCV
+512 GKPCAINTPTCV
-524 SNAANCIYIDP
+524 YIDP
-535 NQTPTG
+535 NPTPTG
-541 EGRNYYDNR
+541 DGHNYYDNR
-550 TPYELVSTAVFGE
+550 TPYHLKSKAVFGE
-563 VYYEVSDSFKLTGG
+563 VYYELSDSFKLTGG
-577 LRYTHDSKETTVYP
+577 LRYTHDRKQTTTLP
-591 VVLLVPGK
+591 VVLLAPGS
-599 GLAPDPLKPTQ
+599 GHPVDAVTPIQ
-610 TADFKE
+610 IADFKE
-616 MTGRIG
+616 MTGRFG

-632 DSTLIYAFYSRG
+632 DSSLIYAFYSRG

-655 TASALAAVKTTFDPE
+655 AASALAAVKTTFDPE
-670 FVNSFEVGMKNTML
+670 FVSSFEVGMKNTML
-684 DGSLIFNATVFNYD
+684 DGSLILNATVFHYD
-698 YVGYQVSKIVNR
+698 YTGYQVSKIVNR

-725 IESIWEP
+725 LESIWEP
-732 INNLRFNASLGLLK
+732 INHLRFNASLGLLK
-746 TEIGDASSIDTF
+746 TEIGEASSIDTF

-763 DPSLVVI
+763 NPNLVVI

-817 KAFGIDIPF
+817 KVFGIDIPF
-826 SDGIS
+826 SDGVS
-831 KSLKGNQLP
+831 KNLKGNELP
-840 NSPEATLSL
+840 NSPKATLSV
-849 GAQYSFELPAGW
+849 GAQYTFELPAGW
-861 AGTLRGDYYKQG
+861 GGTIRGDYYHQG
-873 KSYSRI
+873 QSYSRI

-890 ENVNATLQISNESN
+890 ENVNASLQISNPGN
-904 GIQVEAYVKNLLDDA
+904 GIQLEAYVKNLLDDA
-919 PLTDLYLTDD
+919 PITDLYLTDD

-943 TYGISIQ
+943 TFGVSIQ

>member
-1 LRYVAHLPQPN
+1 
-12 ARDDEETT
+12 
-20 DAEPEHWPRRL
+20 
-31 GGLKMS
+31 MS
-37 KTLRLRSYLA
+37 NTLRLRSYLA
-47 MGVSAVA
+47 MGASALA
-54 IAAIATPTFAQEAAA
+54 IAAVATPSLAQTAAA
-69 PARSG
+69 PARG
-74 SVIEELVVTAQKRE
+74 SMIEELVVTAQKRE

-103 DSLEKAKI
+103 DNLEKAKI

-124 AFSKGNF
+124 SFSKGNF

-208 RFTANIKGELGN
+208 RFTANIKAELGN

-228 MINVPL
+228 MLNVPL
-234 GDKFAVRLAGS
+234 GDKLAVRVAGS
-245 MLKRDGFGDNLVTG
+245 MLKRNGFGDNLVTG

-266 LYAVRATVSFNPSEK
+266 LYAVRATVSYNPNEK
-281 FSSYLMLEHFEE
+281 FSSYLMWEHFEE

-309 GAAGMP
+309 GATGVP

-323 TFQRGFLSQGCQES
+323 TFQKGFLSQGCKES
-337 SVYAPGALGT
+337 SVYAPEALGT

-352 TLGGLLGNLSGLI
+352 TLGGLLGNLTGLI

-371 GKMQSTNLRD
+371 GKMQSSNLRD
-381 IESLQDPIYRAKTD
+381 IESLEDPVYRAKTD
-395 VMNFQM
+395 VANFQM
-401 SWDVTDDLTLT
+401 SWDMTDDLTLT

-417 SKGSLFSRSDYNRV
+417 SKGSLFTRADYNRV
-431 APINTLNATPVSP
+431 APINTLN
-444 GGFFNDPQV
+444 GGVFNDPQI
-453 GRSNKFA
+453 GPSNKFA
-460 TFDISSADSKQ
+460 TFDISSGDSEQ
-471 WSQELRLQSAFS
+471 WSQELRLQSAFA

-489 VGAIMVDFK
+489 VGAIMVDF
-498 SESDYYVFG
+498 ETQTDYYVFG
-507 NTLTG
+507 NTLTA
-512 YAALTNLGAPCV
+512 AALACNAGVPLCG
-524 SNAANCIYIDP
+524 NAAGVSAGIFVDQSKN
-535 NQTPTG
+535 PTG
-541 EGRNYYDNR
+541 EGHNYYDNR
-550 TPYELVSTAVFGE
+550 TPYKLKSKAAFGE

-577 LRYTHDSKETTVYP
+577 LRFTQDKKEQVNFP
-591 VVLLVPGK
+591 VSL
-599 GLAPDPLKPTQ
+599 LAPGRGLTANASAPVLK
-610 TADFKE
+610 AEFEE
-616 MTGRIG
+616 MTGRLG
-622 FDWKPDLAMT
+622 FDWKPDLEMT
-632 DSTLIYAFYSRG
+632 DSTLVYAFYSRG

-655 TASALAAVKTTFDPE
+655 AASALSIVKSSFDPE

-698 YVGYQVSKIVNR
+698 YIGYQVSKIVNR

-746 TEIGDASSIDTF
+746 TEIGEASSIDTF

-763 DPSLVVI
+763 DPTLIVV
-770 KASNASNCTASK
+770 KASNASNCVANK
-782 AGVQGLMTLINAGA
+782 AGVSALMTVMTGA
-796 LAPTTMLGV
+796 PGTATSVTNMLGI

-817 KAFGIDIPF
+817 AGFGINVPF
-826 SDGIS
+826 SDGVAVN
-831 KSLKGNQLP
+831 LKGKELP

-849 GAQYSFELPAGW
+849 GAQYSFDLPSGW

-879 YNSFADRIDSW
+879 YNSAADQIDSW
-890 ENVNATLQISNESN
+890 ENVNATLQISNDTN
-904 GIQVEAYVKNLLDDA
+904 GIQLEAYVKNLLDDA

-943 TYGISIQ
+943 TIGFSVQ

>member
-1 LRYVAHLPQPN
+1 MTH
-12 ARDDEETT
+12 
-20 DAEPEHWPRRL
+20 
-31 GGLKMS
+31 
-37 KTLRLRSYLA
+37 TLRLRSYLA
-47 MGVSAVA
+47 MGVSAIAVA
-54 IAAIATPTFAQEAAA
+54 AVAMPAFAQDAA
-69 PARSG
+69 PKAASTG
-74 SVIEELVVTAQKRE
+74 IEELVVTAQKRE

-196 GVVNVITAKPVD
+196 GVVNVMTAKPVD
-208 RFTANIKGELGN
+208 HFAANIKGELGN

-228 MINVPL
+228 MLNVPL
-234 GDKFAVRLAGS
+234 GDKVALRVAGS
-245 MLKRDGFGDNLVTG
+245 LLKRDGFGKNLVTG

-266 LYAVRATVSFNPSEK
+266 LYAVRTTVSFNPTEK
-281 FSSYLMLEHFEE
+281 FSSYVMWEHFQE

-300 GKQFCVKDT
+300 GKQYCVKDT
-309 GAAGMP
+309 GPAGMP
-315 YSTNATIS
+315 YSTNATVS
-323 TFQRGFLSQGCQES
+323 TFQHGFLSQGCKET

-352 TLGGLLGNLSGLI
+352 TLGGLLGNLTGLI

-371 GKMQSTNLRD
+371 GKMQSTDLRD
-381 IESLQDPIYRAKTD
+381 IESLKDPIYRAKTD
-395 VMNFQM
+395 VANFQM
-401 SWDVTDDLTLT
+401 SYDLTDDLTLT

-417 SKGSLFSRSDYNRV
+417 SKGSIFSRADYNRV
-431 APINTLNATPVSP
+431 APINTLNAIPGISP
-444 GGFFNDPQV
+444 GGVFNDPQV
-453 GRSNKFA
+453 GPSNKFA

-471 WSQELRLQSAFS
+471 WSQELRLQSAYA

-489 VGAIMVDFK
+489 IGAIALDFK
-498 SESDYYVFG
+498 SDSDYYVFG
-507 NTLTG
+507 NTLTAYSAILNG
-512 YAALTNLGAPCV
+512 GKPCPINTASCV
-524 SNAANCIYIDP
+524 YIDP
-535 NQTPTG
+535 NPTPTG
-541 EGRNYYDNR
+541 DGHNYYDNR
-550 TPYELVSTAVFGE
+550 TPYHLKSKAAFGE
-563 VYYEVSDSFKLTGG
+563 VYYEISPTFKLTGG
-577 LRYTHDSKETTVYP
+577 LRYTHDRKQTTTLP
-591 VVLLVPGK
+591 VVLLAPGS
-599 GLAPDPLKPTQ
+599 GHPIDTVTPIQ
-610 TADFKE
+610 IADFKE
-616 MTGRIG
+616 MTGRFG

-632 DSTLIYAFYSRG
+632 DSSLIYAFYSRG

-655 TASALAAVKTTFDPE
+655 AASALAAVKTTFDPE
-670 FVNSFEVGMKNTML
+670 FVSSFEVGMKNTML
-684 DGSLIFNATVFNYD
+684 DGSLILNATVFHYD
-698 YVGYQVSKIVNR
+698 YTGYQVSKIVNR

-725 IESIWEP
+725 LESIWEP
-732 INNLRFNASLGLLK
+732 INHLRFNASLGLLK
-746 TEIGDASSIDTF
+746 TEIGDASSIDVF

-763 DPSLVVI
+763 NPNLVVI

-782 AGVQGLMTLINAGA
+782 AGVQGLMGLINAGA

-817 KAFGIDIPF
+817 KAYGIDIPF

-831 KSLKGNQLP
+831 KNLKGNELP
-840 NSPEATLSL
+840 NSPKATLSV
-849 GAQYSFELPAGW
+849 GAQYTFELPAGW
-861 AGTLRGDYYKQG
+861 GGTIRGDYYHQG
-873 KSYSRI
+873 QSYSRI

-890 ENVNATLQISNESN
+890 ENVNASLQISNPSN

-919 PLTDLYLTDD
+919 PITDLYLTDD

-943 TYGISIQ
+943 TFGVSIQ